1 LTNGFGALDQ
11 PRRFQTQAQ
20 KQITKKKPSQRT
32 IPFFLF
38 LGLALLASSCTR
50 GGDTPGGGP
59 PGGGQRGAGR
69 GGPGG
74 PAQASGNST
83 TPIAVQLAAV
93 KTQPVRRTVEAVGSL
108 FADEEVVVSS
118 EVEGRTNEV
127 LVDVGDRVTEGQ
139 VLVQISPTEL
149 QLASQQQQAAL
160 EQIRARLGLSESETT
175 LRDIRDAAGVKKAA
189 ADLADVQQKFE
200 RAKELSEEGLL
211 PRQGYEEAEA
221 RFKSAQANYD
231 LALQE
236 VRNLLAAL
244 KQVSVTSELAQKKLR
259 DTQIRAPFGGYVKA
273 RSVAPG
279 QFLRV
284 QTPVF
289 TLVRVDPLRARI
301 AIPEKMA
308 GWIPAGQA
316 VTIFVEAYP
325 DRPFTGKIA
334 RANPVVDPQ
343 TRSYEAEAVVQ
354 NREGLLRPGF
364 FVKASIPTDRVENLL
379 TIPQKALNYAYG
391 VYSVYVVQGNQV
403 QQREVKIGDRLANDV
418 EIVAGLAAGDQ
429 AAIPVNQGQLL
440 FNGASVDI
448 AP

>member
-1 LTNGFGALDQ
+1 M
-11 PRRFQTQAQ
+11 
-20 KQITKKKPSQRT
+20 
-32 IPFFLF
+32 
-38 LGLALLASSCTR
+38 
-50 GGDTPGGGP
+50 
-59 PGGGQRGAGR
+59 
-69 GGPGG
+69 
-74 PAQASGNST
+74 
-83 TPIAVQLAAV
+83 QLAAV